1 MKRIIGG
8 IAFAAAIATTT
19 LIAQRPQPAPVD
31 LFTKAGWW
39 VRVDTQKTE
48 ASSVT
53 LQIGTKSG
61 DRRAWRAW
69 HSGDVQEFDVPR
81 DFQTVADLYIQAS
94 SNPSGKTT
102 RFCVFYQSAGMKRFD
117 FSGDKDEQMKQSDRD
132 DNCK

>member
-1 MKRIIGG
+1 MRRIIG
-8 IAFAAAIATTT
+8 ALTFALAVAATTV
-19 LIAQRPQPAPVD
+19 IAQQPQPPEVA

-53 LQIGTKSG
+53 LQIGTRAG

-69 HSGDVQEFDVPR
+69 HSGEVQEFDVPR
-81 DFQTVADLYIQAS
+81 DFQSVKELYIQAS

-102 RFCVFYQSAGMKRFD
+102 RFCVFYQGLGMKRFD
-117 FSGDKDEQMKQSDRD
+117 FSGDKDEQIKQSDRD
-132 DNCK
+132 GACQ